1 MKTSHIMCTS
11 KILRDLCYTKQRI
24 RTRKSFAKVVCS
36 ILVVQNVLT
45 EHKGACLSINGT
57 QSVKL
62 DKGTTCVDDKFVKPI
77 VVCRSKHVA
86 YKFIEAIL
94 EAYEYCQKVM
104 KKHLNKNLVMTKDEE
119 KQFQSSKIYWIS

>member
-24 RTRKSFAKVVCS
+24 RTRKSFANVVYS

-62 DKGTTCVDDKFVKPI
+62 DKGTTCVDDKFIKPI
-77 VVCRSKHVA
+77 VVCRSKHIA
-86 YKFIEAIL
+86 YKIIEALL
-94 EAYEYCQKVM
+94 EAYEYCKKVM
-104 KKHLNKNLVMTKDEE
+104 KKHFNKNLVLTKDEE
-119 KQFQSSKIYWIS
+119 KQFQSSKIYWIC